1 MVYDVTEV
9 MDMYNAAGLLLG
21 LSSLC
26 SWIGILRY
34 LSFFPKYNLLFVT
47 IQKTLPF
54 ILRFLLC
61 AFIIYCGFIFC
72 GWIVLGPY
80 HTKFRTISTTFETLF
95 ALINGD
101 DMYSTF
107 ANLETESI
115 YVWVFSEIY
124 LYSFICL
131 FIYVVS
137 SLVIALII
145 DGYDTVKKYYA
156 DGFPKSRLQKFS
168 EEDTPRWSGPH
179 DWQDLTTAMEARSV
193 CLPCCFKTP
202 KYIADMITA
211 DTYLNRHVNS
221 FI

>member
-1 MVYDVTEV
+1 

-21 LSSLC
+21 LSSLF
-26 SWIGILRY
+26 SWVGILRY

-47 IQKTLPF
+47 VQKTLPL

-61 AFIIYCGFIFC
+61 ALIIYCGFMFC

-101 DMYSTF
+101 DMYTTY
-107 ANLETESI
+107 ANLETESV
-115 YVWVFSEIY
+115 YVWLFSEIY

-145 DGYDTVKKYYA
+145 DGYDTVKKYYS

-168 EEDTPRWSGPH
+168 EEDAPQWSGPR
-179 DWQDLTTAMEARSV
+179 DWQDLTTAIEARS
-193 CLPCCFKTP
+193 
-202 KYIADMITA
+202 
-211 DTYLNRHVNS
+211 
-221 FI
+221 